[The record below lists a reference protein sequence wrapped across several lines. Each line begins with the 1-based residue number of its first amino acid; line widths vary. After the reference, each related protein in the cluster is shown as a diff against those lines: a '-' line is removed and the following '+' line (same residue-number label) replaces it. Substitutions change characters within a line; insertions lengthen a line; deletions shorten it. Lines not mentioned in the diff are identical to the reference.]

1 MTFRRKT
8 AAAAGTLVMLLALT
22 ACVPDFLK
30 PDPSESA
37 GQDPAVDLGP
47 SSDDPVP
54 VEESRVYGQQVEWER
69 CGELDC
75 ATILVPLD
83 WSKPNGDVIEIALNR
98 HAAREPGKR
107 IGSLLI
113 NPGGPGGSGLELTE
127 YFVTSAGDRLLDS
140 YDVIGFD
147 PRGVGASTPVQC
159 GTGEELDAF
168 YIEDV
173 TIETEA
179 DVEAARQ
186 QIADFAA
193 RCREIS
199 GPVVEN
205 VDTISAA
212 RDMDVIRA
220 VVGDSEL
227 NLLGY
232 SYGTQL
238 GATYAQLYP
247 HNVGRIVLDGAV
259 DFLLPPE
266 ELSEGQAEGFEDALT
281 EFLEWCV
288 PQETCLLGE
297 DVEEAR
303 ATVAELILE
312 ARNQGYPTA
321 GDAEVNGNLMIYGVV
336 VTLYDEASWTY
347 LQLALSEV
355 VTLGEATIIYELA
368 NFYFDR
374 NSVNGE
380 YNGNSTEAFTA
391 IGCLDDGPGEPSTL
405 ADIKDFEA
413 TSIELSPTFGWWFA
427 SGLGCDGWPWSAD
440 ESITTLE
447 DAATANTMLVVGT
460 TNDPATPYKWSV
472 SLAERLGAGLLTYEG
487 DGHTAYGRSNQCVV
501 DAVDAYLVDG
511 VLPDSGLR
519 C

>member
-1 MTFRRKT
+1 MTFRRSLT
-8 AAAAGTLVMLLALT
+8 ATAGALVVLLSLT
-22 ACVPDFLK
+22 ACLPDFGK
-30 PDPSESA
+30 PSPSA
-37 GQDPAVDLGP
+37 ADTLGP
-47 SSDDPVP
+47 ASDDPVP
-54 VEESRVYGQQVEWER
+54 FEESRVYGQQVQWER
-69 CGELDC
+69 CGALDC

-83 WSKPNGDVIEIALNR
+83 WSKPNGDTIEIAVNR
-98 HAAREPGKR
+98 HAAGNQGDR

-113 NPGGPGGSGLELTE
+113 NPGGPGGSGLDLTE
-127 YFVTSAGDRLLDS
+127 YFVSSAGDRLLDS

-147 PRGVGASTPVQC
+147 PRGVGSSTPVKC
-159 GTGEELDAF
+159 GDGAELDAF
-168 YIEDV
+168 YIADTV
-173 TIETEA
+173 IETEA

-186 QIADFAA
+186 AVADFAQ
-193 RCREIS
+193 RCLDIS

-227 NLLGY
+227 HYLGY

-281 EFLEWCV
+281 EFLQWCV
-288 PQETCLLGE
+288 PQEMCLLGD
-297 DVEEAR
+297 DVEVAR
-303 ATVAELILE
+303 AKVAELIIT
-312 ARNQGYPTA
+312 ARDQGFDTA
-321 GDAEVNGNLMIYGVV
+321 SDAEVNGNLMIYGVV
-336 VTLYDEASWTY
+336 VTLYDEASWPY
-347 LQLALSEV
+347 LQLALNEII
-355 VTLGEATIIYELA
+355 TLNQATIVYELA

-374 NSVNGE
+374 NSVTGE

-391 IGCLDDGPGEPSTL
+391 IGCLDDGGGESTTL
-405 ADIKDFEA
+405 ADVREFEA
-413 TSIELSPTFGWWFA
+413 SSIELSPTFGWWFA
-427 SGLGCDGWPWSAD
+427 SGLGCDGWPWTAR
-440 ESITTLE
+440 EEITTL
-447 DAATANTMLVVGT
+447 DAAATANTMLVVGT

-472 SLAERLGAGLLTYEG
+472 SLAERLGAGLLTYQG
-487 DGHTAYGRSNQCVV
+487 DGHTAYGRSNQCVI